1 MLVRL
6 DIINNLVSIF
16 MDFLITFAPADGREN
31 YIIGRFP
38 DLETSID
45 FAMALHR
52 SSNVPHVIA
61 VIGPERIDDSHL
73 SSPRLVLS
81 SGKCHE

>member
-1 MLVRL
+1 
-6 DIINNLVSIF
+6 
-16 MDFLITFAPADGREN
+16 MDFLITFAPAVGHEN

-45 FAMALHR
+45 FALALHR
-52 SSNVPHVIA
+52 SSNVNHVVA
-61 VIGPERIDDSHL
+61 VVGPERASDGVL

-81 SGKCHE
+81 LDAPHE